1 LRRDRRWGRRSP
13 RCRQAGARVSP
24 LLSPVPS
31 LPPTGIWH
39 CSSRGGSQFAGFV
52 AAGRFVLGARAGGA
66 IAAADFAGRRI
77 LSARDSDFFYSFTS
91 RIIACLPLVLCRCE
105 HYRRRCKIVAPCCGQ
120 VFPCRHCHNEA
131 TVRFCIFV
139 PSDHGCA
146 RLAALIIRKATY
158 LGCFN
163 YV

>member
-1 LRRDRRWGRRSP
+1 MSASWSTGEPPLISCSFLAPDGNLALLLPRGLPIRGVRRGRSIRPRRS
-13 RCRQAGARVSP
+13 CR
-24 LLSPVPS
+24 
-31 LPPTGIWH
+31 
-39 CSSRGGSQFAGFV
+39 
-52 AAGRFVLGARAGGA
+52 GA